1 MPAAPMLPDTLRL
14 LVLRL
19 EFQSDEDDRTTGN
32 GTFDLRDLDSF
43 LAEEGHDIDAAPH
56 DRAFTERHLRALHN
70 YWWAMSGGRLSLE
83 ADIFPAG
90 NTDAFQL
97 PREMA
102 HYGFETDLDGIVE
115 AVEALAAD
123 AVSVAEA
130 GPEAINWPRYDAF
143 VLFHAGADWQGD
155 AVGAGDTPA
164 DLPTAW
170 VRLGEPIRAGG
181 RDIHDVTI
189 VPETVSQDGIIGAI
203 NGVFAHEFGHQLG
216 LPDLYDTT
224 GFDTAIGLFA
234 LMDTGGDN
242 GGVLD
247 GLYIWGI
254 LPSALSAWERDWFGW
269 TDRVEIGPGES
280 VDLVASTAID
290 GVHASPSGSDVAV
303 VRVGEEQSFL
313 VEYRSDDLDG
323 DPSISL
329 FWEEGVIDGTG
340 AIVGGQKVRTY
351 EYDALLP
358 ASGILIWH
366 LDEAVAAADPDGNGL
381 SNFEENTLQS
391 DRLRRFLDLE
401 EADGL
406 QELGWVPGYLGIAG
420 DFWLPDPDG
429 TDLFGPR
436 TSPATDSW
444 SGAATGL
451 ELTIS
456 DHTSPLVR
464 RLTVTSRSDLSGWAA
479 PLTDPRPG
487 ISVPWMIDPDG
498 DGEPVVVVLDGVG
511 GLHLFESDGTP
522 AAGSNPV
529 WTAPT
534 LPSAGITLA
543 HNRIVVVADSL
554 LFFINELGMETAAF
568 DLGSKASCQPVGY
581 EGASGARVL
590 LATEDG
596 LVHEISESG
605 ITETWSVLSR
615 ASKLV
620 YGSDQLRIAVV
631 DNGTSIVHL
640 VPDNGGEVRSLR
652 EYGSNRQI
660 IELVQYDHIESDLST
675 LAALWNDGKLE
686 MLWWAGTSILQER
699 WTLDL
704 ADPAG
709 GMAIADLLET
719 RDSAL
724 MVPVIDGLNAF
735 WVDGLPVA
743 GWPPAPGGR
752 ASEEPPAVI
761 GTPLTLTGGITI
773 GLTESD
779 EVVLFSPAAD
789 LLHGPMRQLVSHP
802 ISAVTLGGGG
812 SEPLRLIY
820 SESDSLRFV
829 TLGIFGLDG
838 AEPVWA
844 GPGGS
849 ASSRGFPLRSREEV
863 MPDDSRAPDA
873 LYLYP
878 NPAKDDCTIR
888 AEGFEGELVVRA
900 FTAGGIHLG
909 VVARLGG
916 STRSAGVV
924 EQGWEISHLAPGVYH
939 LVVEH
944 LDDSESTGQQL
955 VIGRYRLTL
964 LVVR

>member
-1 MPAAPMLPDTLRL
+1 
-14 LVLRL
+14 
-19 EFQSDEDDRTTGN
+19 
-32 GTFDLRDLDSF
+32 
-43 LAEEGHDIDAAPH
+43 
-56 DRAFTERHLRALHN
+56 
-70 YWWAMSGGRLSLE
+70 
-83 ADIFPAG
+83 
-90 NTDAFQL
+90 
-97 PREMA
+97 
-102 HYGFETDLDGIVE
+102 
-115 AVEALAAD
+115 
-123 AVSVAEA
+123 
-130 GPEAINWPRYDAF
+130 
-143 VLFHAGADWQGD
+143 
-155 AVGAGDTPA
+155 
-164 DLPTAW
+164 
-170 VRLGEPIRAGG
+170 
-181 RDIHDVTI
+181 
-189 VPETVSQDGIIGAI
+189 
-203 NGVFAHEFGHQLG
+203 
-216 LPDLYDTT
+216 
-224 GFDTAIGLFA
+224 
-234 LMDTGGDN
+234 
-242 GGVLD
+242 
-247 GLYIWGI
+247 
-254 LPSALSAWERDWFGW
+254 
-269 TDRVEIGPGES
+269 
-280 VDLVASTAID
+280 
-290 GVHASPSGSDVAV
+290 
-303 VRVGEEQSFL
+303 
-313 VEYRSDDLDG
+313 
-323 DPSISL
+323 
-329 FWEEGVIDGTG
+329 
-340 AIVGGQKVRTY
+340 
-351 EYDALLP
+351 
-358 ASGILIWH
+358 
-366 LDEAVAAADPDGNGL
+366 
-381 SNFEENTLQS
+381 
-391 DRLRRFLDLE
+391 
-401 EADGL
+401 
-406 QELGWVPGYLGIAG
+406 
-420 DFWLPDPDG
+420 
-429 TDLFGPR
+429 
-436 TSPATDSW
+436 
-444 SGAATGL
+444 
-451 ELTIS
+451 
-456 DHTSPLVR
+456 
-464 RLTVTSRSDLSGWAA
+464 
-479 PLTDPRPG
+479 
-487 ISVPWMIDPDG
+487 
-498 DGEPVVVVLDGVG
+498 
-511 GLHLFESDGTP
+511 
-522 AAGSNPV
+522 
-529 WTAPT
+529 
-534 LPSAGITLA
+534 
-543 HNRIVVVADSL
+543 
-554 LFFINELGMETAAF
+554 
-568 DLGSKASCQPVGY
+568 
-581 EGASGARVL
+581 VL

-820 SESDSLRFV
+820 SEADSLRFV